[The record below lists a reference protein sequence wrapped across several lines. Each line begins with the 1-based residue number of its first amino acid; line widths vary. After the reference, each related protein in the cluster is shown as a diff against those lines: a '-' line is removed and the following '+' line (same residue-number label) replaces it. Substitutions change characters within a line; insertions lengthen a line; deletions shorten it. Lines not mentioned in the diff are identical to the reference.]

1 MSTYVTIDF
10 SRVGDEDPADVD
22 ERTLKTRKNR
32 AERRERLER
41 TPLAEENPEL
51 VNQMLP
57 SVADT
62 APQGTPLP
70 PELIEAAKA
79 TFTASG
85 GNISEVCRVHDL
97 SPQKVMQ
104 LAHVYSWPVYGEGV
118 SSAERSRR
126 GRLEQ
131 LAHTLEKR
139 LHEIGESLGVEKK
152 ALDDVTEK
160 GLNSKWVAPL
170 NQRSSAFGVVFDR
183 YMRVMALLEPELFG
197 ADDDPSN
204 PVAAKV
210 RQKQQRDSL
219 GGVDGVNRQLAEFA
233 ARVAVGTVSAMEA
246 ERADRAEVID
256 VHANG

>member
-1 MSTYVTIDF
+1 MTNITIDF
-10 SRVGDEDPADVD
+10 SRVGDESELFEQ
-22 ERTLKTRKNR
+22 ERYAHR
-32 AERRERLER
+32 AAKREAQRERLEN
-41 TPLAEENPEL
+41 TPLFEENPE
-51 VNQMLP
+51 VVSQMLP

-62 APQGTPLP
+62 APQWTPLP
-70 PELIEAAKA
+70 PELVEAAKA

-85 GNISEVCRVHDL
+85 GNVSEVCRVHDL
-97 SPQKVMQ
+97 SPVKVLQ
-104 LAHVYSWPVYGEGV
+104 LASTYEWPVYGEGV

-131 LAHTLEKR
+131 LAKTLEKR
-139 LHEIGESLGVEKK
+139 LYEMADSLGVERKQI
-152 ALDDVTEK
+152 DDVTEK
-160 GLNSKWVAPL
+160 GLGSQYVAPL
-170 NQRSSAFGVVFDR
+170 NQRSSAFGSIFDR
-183 YMRVMALLEPELFG
+183 YMRVMALLEPELFA

-246 ERADRAEVID
+246 ERTRDAEVID
-256 VHANG
+256 VHAHE